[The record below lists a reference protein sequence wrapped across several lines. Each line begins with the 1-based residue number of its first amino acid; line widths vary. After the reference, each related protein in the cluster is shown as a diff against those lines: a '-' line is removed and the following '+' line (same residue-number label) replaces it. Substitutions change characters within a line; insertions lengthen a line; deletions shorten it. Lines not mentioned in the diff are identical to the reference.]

1 MPGGIELAKAYV
13 QVIPTTEGIEGSL
26 SSALNKAGKSSGKSS
41 GSMFAGA
48 FKKAIGT
55 GAAITAGVT
64 AAVGGATAAL
74 TKAVGGVAEYG
85 DTIDKNSQKMGV
97 SSKFYQEWD
106 AVLQHS
112 GTSME
117 SMTSTFKTLS
127 KASQK
132 ASEDQQGAFE
142 KLGLSMEQV
151 SSMSTEDL
159 FTTVI
164 TALQNM
170 EEGTERTYLA
180 TTLLGKGGQQMGALL
195 NTSAADT
202 QAMIDKVNELGG
214 VMSESAVKDAAAYQ
228 DSLQDMTTA
237 MDSMKR
243 NVLAEFMPGLTQIMD
258 GITGFI
264 AGDEGSLDSISSGI
278 NDLAT
283 KAIDALPEIVDAMT
297 QIIAGLAKT
306 IVDNLP
312 KIIEAGVKL
321 FISLIANLPTII
333 IEIVKAVPQII
344 KGIVAGFKAAWPQ
357 LKEAGKQLLKMI
369 GNGIIAA
376 KTWLK
381 EKITSIKDSIVNW
394 FKALPDK
401 IKSVGKNLIEGLWNG
416 IKDKLQWLK
425 DKISGF
431 ASSVL
436 DSIKSF
442 FGVHSPS
449 TETKW
454 IGQML
459 DEGLAVGVSG
469 NEDKVTKQAKKV
481 TDDVLQEF
489 RGANAELNSV
499 LQTDFSI
506 KKSAK
511 VSMEQKDTANQLNEV
526 IRLLNKYL
534 PDIGGDLYLDGD
546 TLVGRTAKKMDK
558 ALGDLYVKSER
569 RVYA

>member
-55 GAAITAGVT
+55 GAAIAAGVT
-64 AAVGGATAAL
+64 AAVGGATVAL

-132 ASEDQQGAFE
+132 ASEDQQGSFE

-283 KAIDALPEIVDAMT
+283 KAIDALPKIVDAMT
-297 QIIAGLAKT
+297 KIIAGLAKT
-306 IVDNLP
+306 IVKNLP

-357 LKEAGKQLLKMI
+357 LKEAGKQLLKTI

-416 IKDKLQWLK
+416 INDKIQWLK

-459 DEGLAVGVSG
+459 DEGLAVGVSDDK
-469 NEDKVTKQAKKV
+469 DKVTKQAKKV

-489 RGANAELNSV
+489 RGANTELNSA

-511 VSMEQKDTANQLNEV
+511 VSVEQKDTAKQLNEV
-526 IRLLNKYL
+526 VRLLNKYL
-534 PDIGGDLYLDGD
+534 PDIGGDLYLDSD
-546 TLVGRTAKKMDK
+546 TLVGRTVKKMDK
-558 ALGDLYVKSER
+558 ALGDLYAKNER
-569 RVYA
+569 SVYA